1 MYLLELKSGVARI
14 TLPQPVVVA
23 GQLLNVTR
31 EALEVAT
38 KLPREMRSQSSSMPC
53 SIVEP

>member
-1 MYLLELKSGVARI
+1 MDLLELKSGVARVA
-14 TLPQPVVVA
+14 LPEPVVVA

-31 EALEVAT
+31 EVLEVAT
-38 KLPREMRSQSSSMPC
+38 ELPREMRSQSSLMPC